1 MSISKTNFIA
11 KFKHHWSGFNI
22 HKEFLRDAVDSA
34 GEQLNEHDIDRLK
47 ISLNNMKEQ
56 LEMVE
61 NFIAENSKVPG
72 RV

>member
-1 MSISKTNFIA
+1 MAITKSNFIA
-11 KFKHHWSGFNI
+11 KFKHHWSGFNT
-22 HKEFLRDAVDSA
+22 HKEFLREVVDKA
-34 GEQLNEHDIDRLK
+34 DEQLNEHDIDSLK

-72 RV
+72 EV